1 MEATQSQSSGGW
13 VLPLV
18 TTVLVIGAGIGGYI
32 FYKKKLIDDTAT
44 LLGHEGKKFKEKADA
59 LSVPELMKVNEYL
72 SKLIQNKD
80 WEKENTAKLKAAMS
94 AEDIKKG
101 LSAVSGT
108 SPEFKKYMTENG
120 KEIGLIMAK
129 INAG

>member
-32 FYKKKLIDDTAT
+32 FYKKKLIDDNVI
-44 LLGHEGKKFKEKADA
+44 LLGHEGKRFKEKADV
-59 LSVPELMKVNEYL
+59 LSIPELMKVNEYL
-72 SKLIQNKD
+72 AKSIQNKD
-80 WEKENTAKLKAAMS
+80 WEKENTAKLNAEMS
-94 AEDIKKG
+94 AEDKKKG
-101 LSAVSGT
+101 LVTGSGT

-129 INAG
+129 VNAG